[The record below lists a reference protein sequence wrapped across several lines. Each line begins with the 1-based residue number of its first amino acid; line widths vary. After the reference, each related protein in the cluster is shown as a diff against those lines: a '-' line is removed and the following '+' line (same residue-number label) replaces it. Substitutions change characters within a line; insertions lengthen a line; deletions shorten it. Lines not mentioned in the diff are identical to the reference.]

1 VSNTDVFAPL
11 EDAIAPVQSVLVVDD
26 DRAMVDLLTERLD
39 RDLDGASV
47 TGTTD
52 PTEVI
57 GRVEGGETSCL
68 VSDYDMPSIDG
79 LSLLRR
85 VREIDDRVP
94 FLLFTGR
101 GSEEIASE
109 AISAGVTDY
118 IQKGGSESFT
128 VLANSVDQALSRQR
142 AERERE
148 AARRSLAAKDATLE
162 SLFESI
168 PDPALVVDAAGPAT
182 PIDQLN
188 PAFTRQFD
196 ATPERALG
204 APVGTVV
211 ETVGEAS
218 IERIAT
224 DTSTRRTEL
233 TCRTPAGD
241 REFLVTVVAAGDDGD
256 ERYVVFTDI
265 DEQKR
270 IQRALADLHEATQ
283 RLLATDDPRE
293 IERIALSAAADV
305 LGFPHNGTRRY
316 DPAGDRLVPS
326 ETTPRAA
333 DRYDR
338 PRSAYERDDPEGAYA
353 WRAFDEGEPVTV
365 ANQSDIQREGVA
377 SKVYLPVGEWGLL
390 TLSDP
395 ARDRISETEE
405 YLGKVL
411 ATNTAVALSELDAEA
426 S

>member
-1 VSNTDVFAPL
+1 MYSPL
-11 EDAIAPVQSVLVVDD
+11 GGAVASTPSVLVVDD
-26 DRAMVDLLTERLD
+26 DRAMTDLLTDRLG
-39 RDLDGASV
+39 RDLDAV
-47 TGTTD
+47 TVSGTTD
-52 PTEVI
+52 PADAIEAIERGTA
-57 GRVEGGETSCL
+57 SCL
-68 VSDYDMPSIDG
+68 VSDYDMPEIDG

-94 FLLFTGR
+94 FVLFTGR

-118 IQKGGSESFT
+118 VQKGGAESFT
-128 VLANSVDQALSRQR
+128 VLANSVERALDRRR

-162 SLFESI
+162 SLFESM
-168 PDPALVVDAAGPAT
+168 PSPAVVVDAADPAV
-182 PIDQLN
+182 PVGQVN
-188 PAFTRQFD
+188 PAFTRRFDVDPARAIGEPIASVVDVAGDGSVERVIAD
-196 ATPERALG
+196 ATTARE
-204 APVGTVV
+204 
-211 ETVGEAS
+211 
-218 IERIAT
+218 
-224 DTSTRRTEL
+224 EL

-241 REFLVTVVAAGDDGD
+241 REFIVTVVAAGGDDD

-270 IQRALADLHEATQ
+270 VQRALADLHEAT
-283 RLLATDDPRE
+283 RDLMAADDVRE
-293 IERIALSAAADV
+293 IEEIALSAAAEV
-305 LGFPHNGTRRY
+305 LGFPHNGTRRH
-316 DPAGDRLVPS
+316 DREADELVPG
-326 ETTPRAA
+326 ETTAAAA

-338 PRSAYERDDPEGAYA
+338 ERSAYGREDPDAAHA

-365 ANQSDIQREGVA
+365 SRDADLQREGVA

-395 ARDRISETEE
+395 KRDGITETEE
-405 YLGKVL
+405 YLGRVL
-411 ATNTAVALSELDAEA
+411 ATNTAAALSGLETDA